1 MWLNIQRIM
10 GHIKRKFS
18 NIQIKEKKSS
28 HNSYVED
35 EITNETSLLSEN
47 SLAEDW
53 LSDEDNRWDEV
64 LQIMNYQKGDIV
76 IIQFPFSDLSRV
88 KKRPSL
94 IISNDVV
101 NQTGDYLM
109 VQITSKIKNDELSV
123 YKKIVTL
130 HFK

>member
-10 GHIKRKFS
+10 DHIKRKFS

-64 LQIMNYQKGDIV
+64 LFLKSSANISIT
-76 IIQFPFSDLSRV
+76 FS
-88 KKRPSL
+88 
-94 IISNDVV
+94 
-101 NQTGDYLM
+101 
-109 VQITSKIKNDELSV
+109 
-123 YKKIVTL
+123 
-130 HFK
+130 

>member
-10 GHIKRKFS
+10 DHIKRKFS

-64 LQIMNYQKGDIV
+64 L
-76 IIQFPFSDLSRV
+76 
-88 KKRPSL
+88 
-94 IISNDVV
+94 
-101 NQTGDYLM
+101 
-109 VQITSKIKNDELSV
+109 
-123 YKKIVTL
+123 
-130 HFK
+130 